1 MGVTVGTGLMVRVYV
16 TGLPGQ
22 VVAPLEALGV
32 TVTVEVIGTVPAIE
46 ALNPGMG
53 VPVPE
58 VGVRPTF
65 VLMLH
70 V

>member
-1 MGVTVGTGLMVRVYV
+1 
-16 TGLPGQ
+16 

-32 TVTVEVIGTVPAIE
+32 TVTVELIGTVPAIE

-53 VPVPE
+53 DPVPE

-70 V
+70 A

>member
-1 MGVTVGTGLMVRVYV
+1 M
-16 TGLPGQ
+16 
-22 VVAPLEALGV
+22 VAPLEALGV

-65 VLMLH
+65 VLMLQAY
-70 V
+70 VAAGIFEVSGSGGIATPLQ